1 MTPDPNPT
9 ALSTLESIAYINENG
24 EIPDQF
30 AGKVGVYAIFDESE
44 TLQYIG
50 YSRDVFLSLKQHLVR
65 QPQRCYSFKVQTIDR
80 PSRTILE
87 EIRNAWIAENGT
99 TPIGNGADEP
109 LWSQA
114 IDAKAQMTPEEKAA
128 YLASDDL
135 GRTKL
140 LKQVARRVEAEVFAV
155 LESRQIKM
163 ALRFDPK
170 LKEEGLLSLK

>member
-1 MTPDPNPT
+1 MIPT
-9 ALSTLESIAYINENG
+9 LSDLEFIDYLNENG
-24 EIPDQF
+24 EIPDRF
-30 AGKVGVYAIFDESE
+30 TGKVGVYAIFGEDQ

-65 QPQRCYSFKVQTIDR
+65 QPQKCYGLKVQTVDR
-80 PSRTILE
+80 PSRTMLE
-87 EIRNAWIAENGT
+87 EIRNAWIIENGT
-99 TPIGNGADEP
+99 TPPGNSADEP
-109 LWSQA
+109 FWSQA

-128 YLASDDL
+128 YLSSDDL

-155 LESRQIKM
+155 LESRGVKM
-163 ALRFDPK
+163 PLRFDPK